1 MIETLFISVGA
12 VLVIAT
18 LPLVLELL
26 LVTSAHLLPSRK
38 RTDFPDCDAP
48 VLTVIVPAHNE
59 ELLIGRSVTSLQ
71 KSSRGKAR
79 ILVIAH
85 NCQDATSEE
94 ALSAGAEVLVYNDP
108 AASGKG
114 HALRHGLK
122 QAVLDGAGAVLVID
136 ADSTV
141 SENLIPAVE
150 QAFCDGAEV
159 LQCRYEMENVTERA
173 NAALTSLAFRCFTY
187 IRPHGRE
194 RLGLSAGILGN
205 GFAMTTKVLEEV
217 PYEAFSVVEDLEYH
231 LHLVQSGKRVRFIQD
246 AVVSAQLPVSHSGQ
260 TVQRSRWE
268 GGRLRVARMWLG
280 PLLKQ
285 VLRGRLALA
294 EPLLD
299 LAGLP
304 MAFAVSA
311 LVVACLLP
319 VDAVRIYGIASLA
332 IVVLHVLAAAWA
344 GPHFFRTLRVLAMV
358 PLYILWKF
366 LLIPK
371 LLRSSGAQAAWV
383 RTARQ

>member
-1 MIETLFISVGA
+1 MIDTLFISVGT
-12 VLVIAT
+12 VVVVTT

-26 LVTSAHLLPSRK
+26 LTTSAHLLPKRK
-38 RTDFPDCDAP
+38 RAGSSEAAAP
-48 VLTVIVPAHNE
+48 QLTVIVPAHNE
-59 ELLIGRSVTSLQ
+59 ELLIARCVTSLRE
-71 KSSRGKAR
+71 SACEGTR
-79 ILVIAH
+79 IMVIAH
-85 NCQDATSEE
+85 NCQDTTADE
-94 ALSAGAEVLVYNDP
+94 ARAAGAEVLVYNDP
-108 AASGKG
+108 QACGKG
-114 HALRHGLK
+114 HALRYGLK
-122 QAVLDGAGAVLVID
+122 KATMGGAGAVLIVD

-141 SENLIPAVE
+141 SANLIPSVR
-150 QAFCDGAEV
+150 QAFREGAEV
-159 LQCRYEMENVTERA
+159 LQCRYEMESVTEKG
-173 NAALTSLAFRCFTY
+173 NSALTSLAFRCFTY
-187 IRPHGRE
+187 IRPDGRE

-205 GFAMTTKVLEEV
+205 GFAMTTKVLDEV

-246 AVVSAQLPVSHSGQ
+246 AVVTAQLPVSNSGQ

-268 GGRLRVARMWLG
+268 GGRLRVARMWLW

-319 VDAVRIYGIASLA
+319 VEAVRIYGIASLT
-332 IVVLHVLAAAWA
+332 IVAMHVLTAAWA
-344 GPHFFRTLRVLAMV
+344 GPRFFKTLRVLAMV

-371 LLRSSGAQAAWV
+371 LLRSSGAQAAWI
-383 RTARQ
+383 RTAR